1 MSAPETKALPP
12 APLTT
17 ITRTASSSSKSS
29 MIWVTACHISSD
41 TALWRAGLLK
51 IRRPIGP
58 SFSAIILLVAS
69 GWSSML
75 LAPYVSVCAVIASG
89 AKQSRAGLPET
100 SRLLRRLWLLA
111 MTLRSYDRTGA
122 QIGDRGLVVPEL
134 PQYLARVLA
143 EIGGRAQ
150 LFRLGGA
157 GHVDR
162 LADGLQRAEL
172 WMVDRPCHFQML
184 DLRVSESLVDRVDR
198 PARHTH
204 LVHQLDPIGSG
215 PLSSDLADPFVERLP
230 VFRTRRAV
238 RIIGIVEQCHC
249 IGRLAEAAEHVV
261 ARGRNVDLPVRG
273 REHTGGDAGRMVV
286 ARLLGDFARHQPA
299 RALEVEHKDL
309 RFEQRG
315 VHPLPFAAHLALDQR
330 HQHTLGQ
337 QQPGAEIVD
346 RDAEDRKST
355 RLNSSHLV
363 ISYAVFC

>member
-122 QIGDRGLVVPEL
+122 QIGDRGIVVAEL
-134 PQYLARVLA
+134 AQHLARVLA
-143 EIGGRAQ
+143 EVGRWAQ
-150 LFRLGGA
+150 LVGLGCA

-172 WMVDRPCHFQML
+172 WMVDRPRHFQML
-184 DLRVSESLVDRVDR
+184 DLRVGEGLVDRVDR
-198 PARHTH
+198 PARHTDF
-204 LVHQLDPIGSG
+204 VHQLDPIVGG
-215 PLSSDLADPFVERLP
+215 APLGDLADPLVERLP
-230 VFRTRRAV
+230 VFRTRRAI
-238 RIIGIVEQCHC
+238 RIIGVVEQCHRVGC
-249 IGRLAEAAEHVV
+249 LAKA
-261 ARGRNVDLPVRG
+261 
-273 REHTGGDAGRMVV
+273 
-286 ARLLGDFARHQPA
+286 
-299 RALEVEHKDL
+299 
-309 RFEQRG
+309 
-315 VHPLPFAAHLALDQR
+315 
-330 HQHTLGQ
+330 
-337 QQPGAEIVD
+337 
-346 RDAEDRKST
+346 
-355 RLNSSHLV
+355 
-363 ISYAVFC
+363 